1 MYRVTQHA
9 PDIFRHAGSGFPGNG
24 QEIVFLGARPGL
36 AILGGN
42 AETIVIAA
50 VRATTVPK
58 VTQEQDTGACP
69 HQRGDALV
77 FGLRTPVF
85 TPALSPGYCHRRTVV
100 VGEIIHSK
108 HGRHTDGRKRPLPGV
123 KSIIDMPTLDW
134 EISTIATSEPQHIK
148 CARQLAAAGC
158 SINVIVGTPFG
169 WAGHS
174 DIIAARERNE
184 RISAL
189 EIWQASQIAMA

>member
-1 MYRVTQHA
+1 
-9 PDIFRHAGSGFPGNG
+9 
-24 QEIVFLGARPGL
+24 
-36 AILGGN
+36 
-42 AETIVIAA
+42 
-50 VRATTVPK
+50 
-58 VTQEQDTGACP
+58 
-69 HQRGDALV
+69 
-77 FGLRTPVF
+77 
-85 TPALSPGYCHRRTVV
+85 
-100 VGEIIHSK
+100 
-108 HGRHTDGRKRPLPGV
+108 
-123 KSIIDMPTLDW
+123 MPTLDW

-189 EIWQASQIAMA
+189 ETWQASQIAMACTYYSEDWIQQWSNLVENSGIEVATAQNFNDHGLA